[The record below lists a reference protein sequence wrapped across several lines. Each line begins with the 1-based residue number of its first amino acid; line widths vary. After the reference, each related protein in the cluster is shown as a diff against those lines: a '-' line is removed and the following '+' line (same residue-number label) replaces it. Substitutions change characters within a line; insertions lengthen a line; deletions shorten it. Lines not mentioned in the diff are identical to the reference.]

1 MGGEPKKIRI
11 QCLKFDQQS
20 FCRKKIPLNAV
31 LMSRKLNL
39 YTSIKLVQCAS
50 KSGSLTQEFSQI
62 IVNVISASIF
72 YKNPGWLVTC
82 IYIRW
87 IISLSGEWLDLF
99 RNLLLSRRDKAILC
113 TVVKNKH
120 KNLRISKPL
129 YCFVTFFTSKTFLC
143 WRDTREFRVFLLF
156 RENLNFYIWIWPPN
170 LFHTSNLIC

>member
-1 MGGEPKKIRI
+1 MIYWEESQKKIRI

-39 YTSIKLVQCAS
+39 YISIKLVQCAS

-82 IYIRW
+82 IYLRW

-113 TVVKNKH
+113 TVIKNEH

-129 YCFVTFFTSKTFLC
+129 YCFVTFFHIKNIFMLEGQKRIESFFTF
-143 WRDTREFRVFLLF
+143 
-156 RENLNFYIWIWPPN
+156 
-170 LFHTSNLIC
+170 